1 MRHPRGIW
9 NLCLEESLWLDHAAM
24 VCLRQIYCSN
34 EPGCLLFQGFKCWLF
49 QQQSHWNRATA
60 REPHLPT
67 AAARDAQ
74 VFGWIWSVGNNWQN
88 WVAEEQ
94 KMDLKS
100 SFEIQ
105 FKSKE
110 HKVSLT
116 HRWFLWQNMCI
127 IFYIKFSSYFQL
139 VLYAV
144 SWTDSDFSELNAFPL
159 SESKQC
165 SNVNGEAS

>member
-1 MRHPRGIW
+1 MPSENSMSGNNVSTYLSRKMGKMHFRSYRRELRWWITGKANLWNTRVLTMRHPRGIW
-9 NLCLEESLWLDHAAM
+9 NLCLEGSLWLDHAAM
-24 VCLRQIYCSN
+24 VCLRQIYCNN
-34 EPGCLLFQGFKCWLF
+34 EPGCLLFQCFKCWLF
-49 QQQSHWNRATA
+49 QQQSL
-60 REPHLPT
+60 EPQHENLIYHG

-74 VFGWIWSVGNNWQN
+74 EFGWIWSVGNNWQN

-116 HRWFLWQNMCI
+116 HR
-127 IFYIKFSSYFQL
+127 
-139 VLYAV
+139 
-144 SWTDSDFSELNAFPL
+144 
-159 SESKQC
+159 
-165 SNVNGEAS
+165 